1 MAAEF
6 ANKVALITGAG
17 GNLGSAI
24 AKRFA
29 AGGAK
34 LVLVNR
40 TVESLEGLVTDLGGV
55 DIMTSATD
63 VSQEGAVDALVREI
77 EERYQRIDI
86 LAHAVGGFASG
97 RAVYEPGLDQLEKM
111 WNLNVVPTYVV
122 TGRVARHMMDKGIRG
137 HITVVAARSG
147 LRGASKTSAYTASKS
162 AALRI
167 IESLALEVRDR
178 GIHVNSVLPSTVDT
192 PQNRE
197 SMPNA
202 DTSKWVTAEELA
214 DTIAF
219 LSSEAA
225 NGLYGANVEVYGR
238 S

>member
-1 MAAEF
+1 MVAEF
-6 ANKVALITGAG
+6 ANRVALITGAG
-17 GNLGSAI
+17 GNIGSAI
-24 AKRFA
+24 ARRFA

-40 TVESLEGLVTDLGGV
+40 TIDSLQGLVSDLGGV
-55 DIMTSATD
+55 DVMTSATD
-63 VSQEGAVDALVREI
+63 VSQEAAVDALVKEV
-77 EERYQRIDI
+77 EVRYGRIDI
-86 LAHAVGGFASG
+86 LAHTVGGFASG

-111 WNLNVVPTYVV
+111 WSLNVVPTYLVI
-122 TGRVARHMMDKGIRG
+122 GRVARHMMDRGVRG

-147 LRGASKTSAYTASKS
+147 LKGASRTSAYTASK
-162 AALRI
+162 AAAMRI
-167 IESLALEVRDR
+167 VESLALEVRDR

-219 LSSEAA
+219 LSSEAS

>member
-6 ANKVALITGAG
+6 ANKIALITGAG
-17 GNLGSAI
+17 GNVGSAV

-40 TVESLEGLVTDLGGV
+40 TADALETLVSDLGGV
-55 DIMTSATD
+55 DIMTSVANL
-63 VSQEGAVDALVREI
+63 SHEGAVDTLVSEI
-77 EERYQRIDI
+77 EERYGRIDI
-86 LAHAVGGFASG
+86 LAHTVGGFASG
-97 RAVYEPGLDQLEKM
+97 RAVYEPGLDQLEMM
-111 WNLNVVPTYVV
+111 WALNVIPTYIV
-122 TGRVARHMMDKGIRG
+122 TGRVARHMMDKGVRG
-137 HITVVAARSG
+137 HITVIAARSG
-147 LRGASKTSAYTASKS
+147 LKGASKTAAYTASKS
-162 AALRI
+162 AAMRI
-167 IESLALEVRDR
+167 VESLALEVRDR
-178 GIHVNSVLPSTVDT
+178 GIHVNSVLPSTLDT

-197 SMPNA
+197 AMPNA
-202 DTSKWVTAEELA
+202 DASKWVTPEELA

-219 LSSEAA
+219 LSSEAS